1 MGKVIGGILGTLA
14 IVVLVLFLLLHF
26 GLLSWGNNSGNGE
39 GDKKSEETEIE
50 DSSTADEIEEII
62 VTIVVTQDKY
72 FIDEQEVTLTQIN
85 EKVTDKSAIIK
96 VVLENNYASAKAWD
110 DIKTNLT
117 EWGIIP
123 IEQ

>member
-1 MGKVIGGILGTLA
+1 MGKVIGGILGTLV

-26 GLLSWGNNSGNGE
+26 GLLSWGNNSGNGD
-39 GDKKSEETEIE
+39 GNIISEEAEIE
-50 DSSTADEIEEII
+50 DSTTADEIEEII
-62 VTIVVTQDKY
+62 ITIVVTQDKY
-72 FIDEQEVTLTQIN
+72 FIDEQEVTFTQIK

-110 DIKTNLT
+110 DIKTNLA
-117 EWGIIP
+117 EWGVIP